1 MRRSCWWP
9 APWRAARSLAAVV
22 KGFAEFE
29 PGVRMAGVVA
39 NQAGSPRHKAWLAEA
54 LAAASLP
61 PLLGTV
67 PRGALPSLQSRH
79 LGLVAADPA
88 TLDDQTFEALADA
101 CAKHVDLKALEE
113 LAGARRREHCWTSQQ
128 WHPCQRSVVAACE
141 SASHGTRHFTSTIPT
156 IWKRSN
162 LPGPSSCRSRRW
174 PTARCRRI
182 SLDCISAAAI
192 PEEHAE
198 RLSANAALREAVGR
212 FAASGRCVHAECGGL
227 MYLGRA
233 LRRADG
239 RRFPMAGVLPV
250 ETAMCGSVKS
260 LGYVEVA
267 FAGDSL
273 WGPAGAVCRGHEFH
287 YSEIVADDTA
297 AAGWQPAYAV
307 RRRRSEVVAAEG
319 FSQGNVLAGYVHLH
333 WASRPWA
340 VAHFLARCAGCIM
353 ERERVK

>member
-1 MRRSCWWP
+1 
-9 APWRAARSLAAVV
+9 
-22 KGFAEFE
+22 
-29 PGVRMAGVVA
+29 
-39 NQAGSPRHKAWLAEA
+39 
-54 LAAASLP
+54 
-61 PLLGTV
+61 
-67 PRGALPSLQSRH
+67 LQSRH

-88 TLDDQTFEALADA
+88 TLDDQTLEALADA
-101 CAKHVDLKALEE
+101 CSEHVDLKALEE
-113 LAGARRREHCWTSQQ
+113 LAGARRETLLDK
-128 WHPCQRSVVAACE
+128 PAVAPV
-141 SASHGTRHFTSTIPT
+141 PT
-156 IWKRSN
+156 IS
-162 LPGPSSCRSRRW
+162 SRRVRIGI
-174 PTARCRRI
+174 ARDEAFHFYYPDNLEALELAGAELVPFSPLADRA
-182 SLDCISAAAI
+182 LPEDLAGLYFGGGY

-227 MYLGRA
+227 MYLGRG
-233 LRRADG
+233 LRARDG
-239 RRFPMAGVLPV
+239 RRFPMTGVLPV
-250 ETAMCGSVKS
+250 ETAMCGSVSS
-260 LGYVEVA
+260 LGYAEVA

-319 FSQGNVLAGYVHLH
+319 FSRGNVLAGYVHLH

-340 VAHFLARCAGCIM
+340 VAHFLARCAGCIV